1 MTKKEL
7 KANVLLL
14 LTAAIWGFSFVA
26 QRVGSE
32 HLGAFTFNGIRFA
45 IGSISL
51 LPLILFLSRKKAK
64 NVQEGVNIIEA
75 DRKETFKAGLI
86 AGIVLFIAAALQQIG
101 MASTTAGKGG
111 FITGIYMVIVPVL
124 GLFLKQKT
132 NKNTWIGIVLAI
144 IGLYLLTIT
153 DGLSIGKGDLLV
165 LMSSFLWATHI
176 LIIDNFTKKIDPL
189 KLSSIQFATCS
200 ILSLVVAFGFETITA
215 AGIKGALMAIL
226 YGGLLSVGVAYT
238 LQVVAQKDAKPTH
251 AAILLS
257 MESVFGVIGGALF
270 LEESL
275 NGRGL
280 IGCVLIFVAIII
292 SQIKPADEL
301 KSVNEETVTIK

>member
-1 MTKKEL
+1 
-7 KANVLLL
+7 
-14 LTAAIWGFSFVA
+14 
-26 QRVGSE
+26 
-32 HLGAFTFNGIRFA
+32 
-45 IGSISL
+45 
-51 LPLILFLSRKKAK
+51 
-64 NVQEGVNIIEA
+64 
-75 DRKETFKAGLI
+75 
-86 AGIVLFIAAALQQIG
+86 
-101 MASTTAGKGG
+101 
-111 FITGIYMVIVPVL
+111 
-124 GLFLKQKT
+124 
-132 NKNTWIGIVLAI
+132 
-144 IGLYLLTIT
+144 
-153 DGLSIGKGDLLV
+153 
-165 LMSSFLWATHI
+165 
-176 LIIDNFTKKIDPL
+176 
-189 KLSSIQFATCS
+189 
-200 ILSLVVAFGFETITA
+200 
-215 AGIKGALMAIL
+215 MAIL